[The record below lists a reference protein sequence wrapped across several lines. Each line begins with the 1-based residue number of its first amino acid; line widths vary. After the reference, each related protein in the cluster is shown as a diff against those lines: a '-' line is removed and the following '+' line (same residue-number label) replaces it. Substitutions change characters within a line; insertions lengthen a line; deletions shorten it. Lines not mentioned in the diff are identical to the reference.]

1 MLSELLRQVPD
12 AEAVEELVRR
22 FDKSPRKYARYLRY
36 EDAYNDLL
44 TFFIELIQSAPLR
57 ATLDKGD
64 GVIVNYIAKSIKGEY
79 IKLSKSID
87 RNILPFSDLN
97 DETAYMLEAQMSY
110 TQEYDLGQYWASEA
124 LTNTEEM
131 VIRMIYER
139 GYSVPYTAE
148 LLGKTRQA
156 INQTK
161 LRALKKIK
169 KEIENNI

>member
-12 AEAVEELVRR
+12 AEAVDELVRR
-22 FDKSPRKYARYLRY
+22 FDKSLRKYARYLRY

-44 TFFIELIQSAPLR
+44 IFFIELIQSAPLR

-110 TQEYDLGQYWASEA
+110 TQEYDLGQYWA
-124 LTNTEEM
+124 
-131 VIRMIYER
+131 
-139 GYSVPYTAE
+139 PE
-148 LLGKTRQA
+148 LLQIPR
-156 INQTK
+156 
-161 LRALKKIK
+161 RW
-169 KEIENNI
+169 

>member
-22 FDKSPRKYARYLRY
+22 FDKSLRKYARYLRY

-110 TQEYDLGQYWASEA
+110 TQEYDLGTRDSYK
-124 LTNTEEM
+124 
-131 VIRMIYER
+131 YR
-139 GYSVPYTAE
+139 GDGDKND
-148 LLGKTRQA
+148 L
-156 INQTK
+156 
-161 LRALKKIK
+161 
-169 KEIENNI
+169 